1 MISPAKFLVEATF
14 HEGYRD
20 SKNTGNSAISTS
32 TPSLEARKK
41 KKKKKATT
49 HVLWKYAIQKC
60 LNEEMSKGNFYFPSE
75 QKDVI
80 CAEQPVAKSVSILS
94 FHREK
99 LYIIFKKSEMNT

>member
-1 MISPAKFLVEATF
+1 MRGTGIQKTQEILLFLQLPLLL
-14 HEGYRD
+14 
-20 SKNTGNSAISTS
+20 K
-32 TPSLEARKK
+32 PPQK

-49 HVLWKYAIQKC
+49 HALWKYAIQKC
-60 LNEEMSKGNFYFPSE
+60 LNEEMSKENFYFPSE

-80 CAEQPVAKSVSILS
+80 CTEQPVAKSVSILS